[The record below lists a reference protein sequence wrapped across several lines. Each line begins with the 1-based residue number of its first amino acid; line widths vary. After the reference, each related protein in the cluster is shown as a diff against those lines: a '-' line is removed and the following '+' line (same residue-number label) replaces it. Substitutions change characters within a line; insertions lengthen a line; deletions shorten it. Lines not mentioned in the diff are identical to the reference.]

1 MNNGLFLAGM
11 ALIIFNVGRIAGFYE
26 AKKKLMKILEDA
38 NVVDKDGNI
47 IEK

>member
-1 MNNGLFLAGM
+1 MSNGVFLGCM

-26 AKKKLMKILEDA
+26 AKKKLMKILYDA
-38 NVVDKDGNI
+38 NIVDSEGNI